1 LGAIGRAGTPVA
13 PKGRSYSSMRTPNM
27 ILSDAMPTRSRV
39 QRRADVRRHA
49 LGCLLIASFML
60 SSGVACAR
68 QGVSQVDAKQAF
80 PDPQVAELA
89 AAAVAGDGDKVR
101 ALVQAGVDPDA
112 HGDKQAT
119 PLQWA
124 LLNQS
129 TRGMETLL
137 DAGADPAEP
146 GIDGDTVI
154 HLAAMADDPKYL
166 ALLLA
171 RKADPNA
178 RNATTGTTPI
188 FSALR
193 GGRDKQFDALLA
205 AGADPKATDRAGN
218 TALHQAAKYND
229 PQHALALLEAGTDP
243 LAKNTQNVTFQRYL
257 FKTPERVLS
266 VEARRSRAAIRE
278 WLQAHDIPVEDAA
291 TR

>member
-1 LGAIGRAGTPVA
+1 
-13 PKGRSYSSMRTPNM
+13 
-27 ILSDAMPTRSRV
+27 MPTRSRS
-39 QRRADVRRHA
+39 QRRIDDRRGRA
-49 LGCLLIASFML
+49 LGWLLIASFML

-80 PDPQVAELA
+80 SDPRVAELA
-89 AAAVAGDGDKVR
+89 TAAVAGDAARVR
-101 ALVQAGVDPDA
+101 ALAQAGVDLDA

-124 LLNQS
+124 LFNQS
-129 TRGMETLL
+129 VRGMETLL

-171 RKADPNA
+171 HKADPNA
-178 RNATTGTTPI
+178 RNGNTGAPPL

-193 GGRDKQFDALLA
+193 GRRDKQFDALLA
-205 AGADPKATDRAGN
+205 AGADPNAADNTGN

-229 PQHALALLEAGTDP
+229 SQHVLALLKAGTDP
-243 LAKNTQNVTFQRYL
+243 NAKNSQNATFQRYL
-257 FKTPERVLS
+257 FQSPERVLS
-266 VEARRSRAAIRE
+266 GEAKRNRAAIRE
-278 WLQAHDIPVEDAA
+278 WLQAHDVPVEDAA
-291 TR
+291 AR

>member
-1 LGAIGRAGTPVA
+1 MLGW
-13 PKGRSYSSMRTPNM
+13 
-27 ILSDAMPTRSRV
+27 
-39 QRRADVRRHA
+39 
-49 LGCLLIASFML
+49 LLMASFML

-80 PDPQVAELA
+80 SDPQVAQLA
-89 AAAVAGDGDKVR
+89 AAAVAGDTARVR
-101 ALVQAGVDPDA
+101 ALAQAGADLDA
-112 HGDKQAT
+112 HGDKQVT

-124 LLNQS
+124 LLSRS
-129 TRGMETLL
+129 TRGMEALL

-166 ALLLA
+166 DLLLA

-178 RNATTGTTPI
+178 RNGNTGAPPL

-193 GGRDKQFDALLA
+193 GGRDRQFDALLA
-205 AGADPKATDRAGN
+205 AGADPGATDRAGN

-229 PQHALALLEAGTDP
+229 PQHALALLKAGTDP
-243 LAKNTQNVTFQRYL
+243 NAKNTQDVTFQRYL

-266 VEARRSRAAIRE
+266 AEARRSRAAIRD
-278 WLQAHDIPVEDAA
+278 WLQAHDVPVEEP
-291 TR
+291 